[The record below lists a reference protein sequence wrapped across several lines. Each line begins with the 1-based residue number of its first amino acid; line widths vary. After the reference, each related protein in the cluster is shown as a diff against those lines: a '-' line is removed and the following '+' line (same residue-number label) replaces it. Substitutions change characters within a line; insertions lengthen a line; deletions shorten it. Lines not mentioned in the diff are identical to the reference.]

1 MNLRDLEYVVALA
14 ETGRFVAAA
23 AKCHV
28 SQPTLSS
35 QVAKLEA
42 ELGVSLFE
50 RSRRG
55 VIPSEVGR
63 EIVERA
69 RTVLQQTRELTE
81 RARGARGL
89 LGARL
94 RLGVIPTAGP
104 YLLPHVLPV
113 LRGEY
118 PGLEI
123 YIREALTDQLMEQ
136 LRAAELDVV
145 VASPPLG
152 LDGLEHQP
160 LVQEEFV
167 AAVPLNHPLA
177 RQSAVRP
184 ADFEHQRMLLLEEGH
199 CMRNQTIALCEWSKA
214 HSEVTVQATSVEG
227 LRQMVSLGMGCTFLP
242 KLASIGPFAAAA
254 PTAIRP
260 FRESPPSRTLILIWR
275 RSHPRA
281 GGLRELG
288 QRLGAALAGAA
299 EERSRREPRSAQ
311 PAGSTASTSRRP
323 RPP

>member
-1 MNLRDLEYVVALA
+1 MTLRDLEYVVALA
-14 ETGRFVAAA
+14 DTGQFLAAA

-28 SQPTLSS
+28 SQPTLST

-50 RSRRG
+50 RTRRG

-63 EIVERA
+63 EVVARA
-69 RTVLQQTRELTE
+69 RAVLVQTRELTE
-81 RARGARGL
+81 HARGARGR

-113 LRGEY
+113 LRREY

-123 YIREALTDQLMEQ
+123 YIREALTDQLIEQ

-145 VASPPLG
+145 VASPPLALG
-152 LDGLEHQP
+152 GLEHEP
-160 LVQEEFV
+160 LIREEFV
-167 AAVPLNHPLA
+167 AAIPLDHPLA

-184 ADFEHQRMLLLEEGH
+184 ADFEHERMLLLEEGH

-214 HSEVTVQATSVEG
+214 HSEVTVQATSIEG
-227 LRQMVSLGMGCTFLP
+227 LRQMVSLGIGCTFLP
-242 KLASIGPFAAAA
+242 KLATIGPFAAAT

-260 FRESPPSRTLILIWR
+260 FSEYPPSRELILLWR

-281 GGLRELG
+281 AGLRELG
-288 QRLGAALAGAA
+288 LQLGTAISAAAAASSTATKALAGAP
-299 EERSRREPRSAQ
+299 PRA
-311 PAGSTASTSRRP
+311 
-323 RPP
+323 PP